1 MHSFF
6 DQHDK
11 TKIISHIL
19 EDLNKLDIIPCLSI
33 EFEFYISKYSK
44 DLIEDIKSFA
54 VNRGI
59 NILDI
64 TSEASDRQY
73 EVIFD
78 KSFDIIKL
86 IDQFNKIKKIIN
98 ELASSYQIDLN
109 FNGKPFGED
118 MHGNGM
124 HFNISLHD
132 KHHNNLFTKSDHK
145 ESELLL
151 KSINSLLK
159 YMNNSLIFMIN
170 ENSDFERYNEII
182 KIDQKQ
188 KRYQCSSSYAPTHIC
203 WGKNN
208 RTTAI
213 RIPDSSSNPDSRH
226 IEYRTPVPNADISS
240 ITFLLLFQ
248 IMIGVK
254 SDEMPPEPIYGN
266 AFEKQYNLTKLHD
279 NYQAAYDDFENS
291 ILKEKLEHY
300 ISQIN

>member
-1 MHSFF
+1 MHSYF
-6 DQHDK
+6 DKHDK
-11 TKIISHIL
+11 TKIINKVL
-19 EDLNKLDIIPCLSI
+19 DDLNNLGFFPCLSI

-44 DLIEDIKSFA
+44 DLINDIKSFA

-73 EVIFD
+73 EVILD
-78 KSFDIIKL
+78 KSFDILKL
-86 IDQFNKIKKIIN
+86 IDQFNKIKEIIN

-132 KHHNNLFTKSDHK
+132 KHHNNLFIKSDNK

-151 KSINSLLK
+151 KSVNGLLK
-159 YMNNSLIFMIN
+159 YMNNSLVFMIN

-182 KIDQKQ
+182 KIDLKQ
-188 KRYQCSSSYAPTHIC
+188 KRYKCSSSYAPTHIC

-213 RIPDSSSNPDSRH
+213 RIPDSSNNPDSRH
-226 IEYRTPVPNADISS
+226 IEYRLAVPNADISL
-240 ITFLLLFQ
+240 ITFLLLFK
-248 IMIGVK
+248 IMTGIK
-254 SDEMPPEPIYGN
+254 LEDFPPEPIYGN
-266 AFEKQYNLTKLHD
+266 AFESQYNLIKLHD
-279 NYQAAYDDFENS
+279 NYRSAYDDFENS
-291 ILKEKLEHY
+291 ILKEKLENY
-300 ISQIN
+300 IS